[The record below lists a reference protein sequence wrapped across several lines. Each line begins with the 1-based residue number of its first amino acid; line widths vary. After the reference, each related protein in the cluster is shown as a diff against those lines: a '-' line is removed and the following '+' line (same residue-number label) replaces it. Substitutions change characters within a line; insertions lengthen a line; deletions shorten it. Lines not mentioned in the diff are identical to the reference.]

1 MCLQEKCNFNKVLII
16 SHLTA
21 RNLAKIKILGSESA
35 KEEERERERERE
47 REKRERAKMIYQFD

>member
-1 MCLQEKCNFNKVLII
+1 
-16 SHLTA
+16 LTA

-47 REKRERAKMIYQFD
+47 KRERAKMIYQFD